1 MKPGRRLRQRIGL
14 AVILTCGLLAAACGG
29 GGTTGGTPDQFTAG
43 LFSDLS
49 GRNFWS
55 VFGPNQTVWN
65 AYSTADTLGSLFTYT
80 PRLEWVPMLAA
91 ADPTPLEQGDD
102 GLWRSRVTLKPD
114 ILWSDGTS
122 FTARDVAFTFGAI
135 ARLGANR
142 LGGDFPTMAPEDL
155 LVRVEAIDDLTV
167 EFALQRE
174 DARYKFGI
182 LLYGFVVQQ
191 AYWEPLVE
199 QALASSDPLNAL
211 FEVEPTDEPVTGPYR
226 FGTWER
232 GSFVNRPANPRY
244 SRLGSVDRSYAN
256 GAVEQVA
263 ADGTVLWTGNGEPG
277 GDVALEFARGRTVNT
292 LHYQIYGTQA
302 TGVLALQAGE
312 VDYLYN
318 PLGLEKGFQ
327 DQLRG
332 VDGITLIENPTNGI
346 RYMGFNLRRPPMN
359 RLPFRQAVATL
370 IDREFVTDRVLQGV
384 AYPVYSVIPPGNAFW
399 HNANVTMYGAGLSRA
414 DRIREAVR
422 LLRAD
427 GFTWAQEPVLDAS
440 GAVTTPGSGL
450 RSPNGQL
457 VPELELLG
465 PGDAYDPLRATFGS
479 WIERW
484 LNEVGIPVRA
494 NLTAFN
500 VVSDRVIEQQ
510 DFDLWILGWS
520 LNPYPSHLESF
531 FHSRH
536 TGLNDLNAQGYENP
550 AYDEAVDAFLQESRD
565 MNRARTLALELQEML
580 ARDLPYVVLFDTPIV
595 EAYRSDRVRFPTTE
609 GLGGIQYQVLLRN
622 DFLASI
628 QSIQ

>member
-1 MKPGRRLRQRIGL
+1 MMFGRRSCVRIGIAAL
-14 AVILTCGLLAAACGG
+14 FVVGALTAACGG
-29 GGTTGGTPDQFTAG
+29 GGTDEGPADQFTAG

-55 VFGPNQTVWN
+55 VLGPNQTVWN
-65 AYSTADTLGSLFTYT
+65 AYATADTLGTLFTYT
-80 PRLEWVPMLAA
+80 PRLEWVPMLAES
-91 ADPTPLEQGDD
+91 DPTPLAEDED

-114 ILWSDGTS
+114 IRWSDDTPL
-122 FTARDVAFTFGAI
+122 TARDVAFTFDAI

-155 LVRVEAIDDLTV
+155 LVRVEAIDDRTV
-167 EFALQRE
+167 EFTLRRD

-182 LLYGFVVQQ
+182 LLYGFIVQQ
-191 AYWEPLVE
+191 AYWQPHLEA
-199 QALASSDPLNAL
+199 ALATPDPLNAM
-211 FEVEPTDEPVTGPYR
+211 FDVDPANEPITGPYA
-226 FGTWER
+226 FGIWEP
-232 GSFVNRPANPRY
+232 GSFVNRPANARY
-244 SRLGSVDRSYAN
+244 SRRGTSDRSYAN
-256 GAVEQVA
+256 GAVAQIG
-263 ADGTVLWTGNGEPG
+263 ADGSVRWSGYGEPG
-277 GDVALEFARGRTVNT
+277 GDVALETSRAQTMNG
-292 LHYQIYGTQA
+292 LHYRIYGTQA

-327 DQLRG
+327 DQLQG
-332 VDGITLIENPTNGI
+332 AEGITLVENPTNGI
-346 RYMGFNLRRPPMN
+346 RYMGFNLRRAPMN

-384 AYPVYSVIPPGNAFW
+384 AYPVYSVIPDGNTFW
-399 HNANVTMYGAGLSRA
+399 HNPDVPVYGAGLSRA

-427 GFTWAQEPVLDAS
+427 GFTWEQAPVLDAS

-450 RSPNGQL
+450 RLPNGQL

-465 PGDAYDPLRATFGS
+465 PGDAYDPLRATFGN

-520 LNPYPSHLESF
+520 LNPYPSHLEAF

-550 AYDEAVDAFLQESRD
+550 AYDEAVDEFLRESQD
-565 MNRARTLALELQEML
+565 MDRARTLAFRLQEML

-595 EAYRSDRVRFPTTE
+595 EAYRSDRVAFPTTD

-622 DFLASI
+622 DFLAGV
-628 QSIQ
+628 QSVR